1 MFTTLFRYHFVYNFF
16 SISFS
21 YYFILILFLWRPVG
35 RWVEISAAPFISL
48 WSPIQ
53 PQTLPPPP
61 PTKIVTISLFENFYV
76 HDYYLNINDYN
87 LCYSLNL
94 SSPIV
99 MEVCYLCMLAFFMF
113 PIIGWIVFSA
123 KKSGNQCQMSQK
135 GNPRIKFLF
144 FWPQTFFLTFHIY
157 IDLQTNW
164 WNPNVKF
171 FTMAGHFKWDSRKVT
186 WMRRLAHF
194 SQKGGGL
201 WW

>member
-1 MFTTLFRYHFVYNFF
+1 MAACWSVSRNLGGAFYLP
-16 SISFS
+16 
-21 YYFILILFLWRPVG
+21 LITY
-35 RWVEISAAPFISL
+35 SAPNIA
-48 WSPIQ
+48 
-53 PQTLPPPP
+53 PPP

-87 LCYSLNL
+87 LSYSLNL

-135 GNPRIKFLF
+135 GTLRIKFLF

-171 FTMAGHFKWDSRKVT
+171 FTIAGHFKWDSRKVT

-194 SQKGGGL
+194 SQKGWGAMVL
-201 WW
+201 KKLRSLSI